1 MIKSILFWK
10 RVVININIKHGLS
23 FSSLDLSISGLTILA
38 FLNQNFSCEEWKGVR
53 NCQMPHK

>member
-38 FLNQNFSCEEWKGVR
+38 FLNHNFSCEEWK
-53 NCQMPHK
+53 